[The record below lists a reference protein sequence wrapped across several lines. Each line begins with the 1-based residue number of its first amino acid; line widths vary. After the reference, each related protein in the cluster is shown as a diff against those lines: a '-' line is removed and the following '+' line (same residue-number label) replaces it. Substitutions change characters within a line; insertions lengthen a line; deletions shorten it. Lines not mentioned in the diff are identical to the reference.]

1 MAFEVSKLFKKDW
14 GSAPSFDQLMALEGE
29 MYRQVARRKTF
40 KFTLNGRDYFAKLHK
55 GVGWAEI
62 FKNFFLL
69 RKPVLGAVNEYQAIN
84 ALNRLGIKTMTL
96 AAYGQRGS
104 NPAELESFV
113 ITESLE
119 PAPSLEDI
127 SLTWAESPPTAR
139 LKRAFI
145 KRVAL
150 MSAQLHRNGIN
161 HRDLYICHF
170 LLKQAEFDALTDVND
185 LQLYLIDLH
194 RVQIRTQVPRRWLV
208 KDLAALY
215 FSSMDIGLRQRD
227 FFRFIRDYTGGNLRT
242 ALNENRSLWQA
253 VERKAWV
260 LNSKP
265 IKG

>member
-1 MAFEVSKLFKKDW
+1 MAFEFSKLFKRDW
-14 GSAPSFDQLMALEGE
+14 GSEPSFDQIMALEGE

-40 KFTLNGRDYFAKLHK
+40 KFNLNGRDYFAKLHK

-62 FKNFFLL
+62 VKNLILL
-69 RKPVLGAVNEYQAIN
+69 RKPVLGAENEYQAIN
-84 ALNRLGIKTMTL
+84 ALDRLGIKTMTL

-127 SLTWAESPPTAR
+127 GLTWAKSAAAPE
-139 LKRAFI
+139 LKRALI
-145 KRVAL
+145 TRVASI
-150 MSAQLHRNGIN
+150 SAQMHRNGMN

-194 RVQIRTQVPRRWLV
+194 RVQIRKQVPRRWLV

-215 FSSMDIGLRQRD
+215 FSSMDIGLTKRD
-227 FFRFIRDYTGGNLRT
+227 LLRFIRDYSEQSLRVS
-242 ALNENRSLWQA
+242 LKDNRSLWQA
-253 VERKAWV
+253 VEKKARV
-260 LNSKP
+260 LKSKP
-265 IKG
+265 IKD

>member
-1 MAFEVSKLFKKDW
+1 MAFELSKLFKKDW
-14 GSAPSFDQLMALEGE
+14 GSEPSFDQIMALEGE
-29 MYRQVARRKTF
+29 IYRQVARRKTF
-40 KFTLNGRDYFAKLHK
+40 KFNLNGRDYFAKLHK

-62 FKNFFLL
+62 VKNLVLL
-69 RKPVLGAVNEYQAIN
+69 RKPVLGAVNEYEAIN
-84 ALNRLGIKTMTL
+84 ALERLSIKTMTL

-127 SLTWAESPPTAR
+127 SLTWAKSPPKPR

-145 KRVAL
+145 KRVASI
-150 MSAQLHRNGIN
+150 SAQMHRNGMN

-170 LLKQAEFDALTDVND
+170 LLKQGEFDALTDVND

-215 FSSMDIGLRQRD
+215 FSSMDIGLTKRD
-227 FFRFIRDYTGGNLRT
+227 LLRFIRDYSEQGLRLSLKDN
-242 ALNENRSLWQA
+242 AQLWQA
-253 VERKAWV
+253 VEKKARV
-260 LNSKP
+260 LKSKP
-265 IKG
+265 IKD